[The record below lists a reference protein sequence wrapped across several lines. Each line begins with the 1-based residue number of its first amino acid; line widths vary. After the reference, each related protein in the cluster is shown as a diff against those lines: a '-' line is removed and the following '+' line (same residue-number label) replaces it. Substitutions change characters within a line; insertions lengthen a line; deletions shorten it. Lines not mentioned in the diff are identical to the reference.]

1 MREIKPSVIWITGL
15 SGAGKSTLANE
26 VANKLRIAG
35 VKFVMLDGDEMREVF
50 GNVKENSANH
60 GRIARLEL
68 AMQYAKLCR
77 LISSQG
83 TTVICST
90 ISMFHEV
97 HEWNRKNIPGYF
109 EVYLKVP
116 LSELRRRDPK
126 KIYQRF
132 DTGVLKDVAGLDL
145 EVDEPQAP
153 DILFEF
159 DSKQSLSDLADEVI
173 KKFIAKKL

>member
-1 MREIKPSVIWITGL
+1 MIGNVIWITGL
-15 SGAGKSTLANE
+15 SGSGKSTLAAGL
-26 VANKLRIAG
+26 VSHLRSCNNA
-35 VKFVMLDGDEMREVF
+35 VVLLDGDEMREVF

-60 GRIARLEL
+60 GRTARLGL

-90 ISMFHEV
+90 ISMFSEV
-97 HEWNRKNIPGYF
+97 HKWNRMNIPGYF

-126 KIYQRF
+126 GIYQRF
-132 DTGVLKDVAGLDL
+132 DSGNLKDVAGLDL
-145 EVDEPQAP
+145 EVDEPQTP

-159 DSKQSLSDLADEVI
+159 DSTLSLSDLADEVI
-173 KKFIAKKL
+173 NKINIKTN